1 MEALM
6 TTSNNIPAGL
16 HAEDALDIGN
26 RKLSRA
32 DATYV
37 SEMTVACLITYW
49 IVTYVLHP
57 VVEKP
62 DQLLGGMWAVVATVF
77 VFRTTDGGSVSA
89 AISRMA
95 ATCVSFVLCLGYLLI
110 FPFNPVG
117 MAMLIGIGTVVMML
131 LRRRDDIITTG
142 ITTAVVMV
150 VAALSPDHAWHQ
162 PILRFVDTLVGIAVG
177 IGVIELVRVIS
188 SLGRT
193 STEPLTKNTGDT
205 Q

>member
-6 TTSNNIPAGL
+6 TISNNIPARL
-16 HAEDALDIGN
+16 HAEDALDIAS

-32 DATYV
+32 DVTYV
-37 SEMTVACLITYW
+37 SEMTVACMITYW

-57 VVEKP
+57 IVEKP
-62 DQLLGGMWAVVATVF
+62 DQLLGAMWAVVATVF
-77 VFRTTDGGSVSA
+77 VFRSTDGGNVSA

-117 MAMLIGIGTVVMML
+117 MAMLIGIGAVVMML

-177 IGVIELVRVIS
+177 IGVIELVRV
-188 SLGRT
+188 
-193 STEPLTKNTGDT
+193 
-205 Q
+205 